1 MDETTP
7 QDTTE
12 NDAARGQDGE
22 GHDGDREF
30 DPAEVEQDPSQNPPI
45 SELKDLKGG

>member
-1 MDETTP
+1 MSEKTP
-7 QDTTE
+7 QDNAGSEPAT
-12 NDAARGQDGE
+12 GQDGE
-22 GHDGDREF
+22 SQDQDREF